1 MTVKIG
7 LIGYGHLGK
16 FLKEQLEKDERFTV
30 TKIWNRT
37 VGPGSSILPLSSLDA
52 ENISSVD
59 LVIEVAH
66 ASIIANFGV
75 LILKYADLF
84 VGSPTALADNVL
96 YEALKKSV
104 NDYNRRLFVPCGA
117 FWGSNDVQKM
127 ANLGTLKGLTIT
139 MIRHPSSLR
148 LEGPLKELSEK
159 AKLSDSAVVLYDE
172 VGEGE
177 KVVPQPL
184 KQVGSPTALAD
195 NVLYEALKKSV
206 NDYNRRLF
214 VPCGAFWGSNDVQK
228 MANLGTLK
236 GLTITMIRHPSS
248 LRLEGPLKELSEKA
262 KLSDSAVVLYDG
274 PVRALCSL
282 APSNVNTMAAAALAA
297 HTLGFD
303 LTRAKLISDPSL
315 LRWHIVEIDVEG
327 PDGFHT
333 RTRRENPA
341 KPGAVIGNSTYHS
354 FLASVQG
361 IRNRELIPHN
371 LIKILLRIFFSE

>member
-1 MTVKIG
+1 
-7 LIGYGHLGK
+7 
-16 FLKEQLEKDERFTV
+16 
-30 TKIWNRT
+30 
-37 VGPGSSILPLSSLDA
+37 
-52 ENISSVD
+52 

-84 VGSPTALADNVL
+84 
-96 YEALKKSV
+96 
-104 NDYNRRLFVPCGA
+104 
-117 FWGSNDVQKM
+117 
-127 ANLGTLKGLTIT
+127 
-139 MIRHPSSLR
+139 
-148 LEGPLKELSEK
+148 
-159 AKLSDSAVVLYDE
+159 
-172 VGEGE
+172 
-177 KVVPQPL
+177 
-184 KQVGSPTALAD
+184 VGSPTALAD

-303 LTRAKLISDPSL
+303 LTRAKLISDPRFATYYIIFVSSVHGTDNCATSL
-315 LRWHIVEIDVEG
+315 PVGVRKSKEMH
-327 PDGFHT
+327 
-333 RTRRENPA
+333 A
-341 KPGAVIGNSTYHS
+341 
-354 FLASVQG
+354 
-361 IRNRELIPHN
+361 
-371 LIKILLRIFFSE
+371 IF